1 MSKGI
6 LKKVLAVTVLA
17 AGAAVAAVKLIERS
31 GLRRSESKDGEE
43 GFQSCEE
50 GAVDRNY
57 VPLSHEA
64 AEESKEALRPPKPPR
79 LRRPKPTRPKRLKRK
94 LPRLTTRRADQNPC
108 F

>member
-43 GFQSCEE
+43 GCPRSTFS
-50 GAVDRNY
+50 RN
-57 VPLSHEA
+57 
-64 AEESKEALRPPKPPR
+64 
-79 LRRPKPTRPKRLKRK
+79 
-94 LPRLTTRRADQNPC
+94 
-108 F
+108 

>member
-64 AEESKEALRPPKPPR
+64 AEESKEAPE
-79 LRRPKPTRPKRLKRK
+79 TAE
-94 LPRLTTRRADQNPC
+94 TAEAEEAETDEAEEAETETAEADDTES
-108 F
+108 